1 MSVQPDLHIRYGP
14 GRGIELIFFGLLIG
28 LYGFLVCRPLAA
40 NNVLPFVP
48 PLIGFGFLLYGVVR
62 LFDRSVKLSLT
73 SEGLKDHR
81 TGTFIPWADFRGVR
95 VQAAERS
102 FDGTLYVSVSH
113 KNGEREVEVDVSG
126 LDRHPGEI
134 AQFIQK
140 WAKAAFPQQGAH
152 EMGRGYTIELHP
164 HSGERKGNVQEES
177 T

>member
-14 GRGIELIFFGLLIG
+14 GRGIQLIFTGLVIALFGSLASLLRDARVVFVPLLIG
-28 LYGFLVCRPLAA
+28 
-40 NNVLPFVP
+40 FV
-48 PLIGFGFLLYGVVR
+48 FLLYGVVR

-126 LDRHPGEI
+126 LDRHPSEI

-152 EMGRGYTIELHP
+152 EMDRGYTIELHP